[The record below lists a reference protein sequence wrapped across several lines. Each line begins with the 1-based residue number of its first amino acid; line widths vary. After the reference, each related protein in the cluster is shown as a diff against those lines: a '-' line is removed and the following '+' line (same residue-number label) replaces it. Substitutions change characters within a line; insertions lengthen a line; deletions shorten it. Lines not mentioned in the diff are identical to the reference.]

1 MKVKRNSRSFFMLAA
16 YLVFIARLEE
26 LSPEQLDK
34 NFEQ

>member
-1 MKVKRNSRSFFMLAA
+1 MLAA